1 MTSTLPKADKKKR
14 GMTVASSN
22 WKRMLKKHPD
32 LVQGGKRKRGEETTA
47 TLKSTSV
54 VDKDKKRIRQERVI
68 QREKLWFD
76 EDISTEDLKQAY
88 GDQVVIEGTDPEI
101 SGDKGGQG
109 GKKGGAFHASL
120 SGEALEKIGKYVAMD
135 CEMVGVGEEGVES
148 ALARVSMV
156 NFHGVTILDKFVRPK
171 ERVTDYRT
179 HGAISLKE
187 AQEEVMRIIEG
198 RVVVGHALQND
209 LSALLLSHPKSLIRD
224 TSKYGVFKRM
234 SGGRTPGLKR
244 LAKAILGKD
253 IQSGEHS
260 SVEDAR
266 ITMEIYRAHK
276 EDWDR
281 EVAGQVASLRKRMDK
296 AQAKREATA
305 ASSGKRLKKRG

>member
-1 MTSTLPKADKKKR
+1 
-14 GMTVASSN
+14 
-22 WKRMLKKHPD
+22 
-32 LVQGGKRKRGEETTA
+32 
-47 TLKSTSV
+47 
-54 VDKDKKRIRQERVI
+54 
-68 QREKLWFD
+68 
-76 EDISTEDLKQAY
+76 
-88 GDQVVIEGTDPEI
+88 
-101 SGDKGGQG
+101 
-109 GKKGGAFHASL
+109 
-120 SGEALEKIGKYVAMD
+120 
-135 CEMVGVGEEGVES
+135 MVGVGEEGVES

-179 HGAISLKE
+179 HVSGIQPRMLRKDQGAISLKE

-260 SVEDAR
+260 SVSHPIPFLSLIYSPTHPLTHFSYVQVEDAR